1 MKPLKS
7 VAEAYLAL
15 SQGERQL
22 REGLYGDAAAS
33 SRGAMDSARSL
44 PSGETF
50 DHAGFEAFAHAV
62 LAGAL
67 AGLGEFEPALES
79 ADRAL
84 YHFNRRGEL
93 QEDGGRLW
101 IRAVFSRG
109 AALEGLGRRD
119 EAFQAFRMAG
129 EMLDERTAE
138 MPGKAELRRDSA
150 EALKRLGRPTEPE
163 KPAGYRAW
171 WEFWS

>member
-1 MKPLKS
+1 MKPLRS
-7 VAEAYLAL
+7 VAKAYLAL
-15 SQGERQL
+15 SEAERQL
-22 REGLYGDAAAS
+22 QDGLHAEAAAS
-33 SRGAMDSARSL
+33 CRGATDAARSI
-44 PSGETF
+44 PSDEAF
-50 DHAGFEAFAHAV
+50 DHAGFEAFVHAV

-67 AGLGEFEPALES
+67 TGLEEHGAGLES

-84 YHFNRRGEL
+84 YYFNRRGEL
-93 QEDGGRLW
+93 EEDGGKLW

-109 AALEGLGRRD
+109 SALEGLGRRD

-129 EMLDERTAE
+129 EMLDERK
-138 MPGKAELRRDSA
+138 GGVGGL
-150 EALKRLGRPTEPE
+150 EALRNAAADALVRLGRPTEPE

>member
-15 SQGERQL
+15 SEGERQL

-33 SRGAMDSARSL
+33 CRRALVAARSL
-44 PSGETF
+44 PPEETF
-50 DHAGFEAFAHAV
+50 DHAGFEAFADAV
-62 LAGAL
+62 LGGAL
-67 AGLGEFEPALES
+67 VGQGEHSMALET

-84 YHFNRRGEL
+84 YYFNRRGEL
-93 QEDGGRLW
+93 QEDGGKLW

-109 AALEGLGRRD
+109 TALEGLGRRD

-138 MPGKAELRRDSA
+138 MAGKEELRSTV
-150 EALKRLGRPTEPE
+150 ALAVARLGRPTEPE
-163 KPAGYRAW
+163 KPEGYRAW